1 MINKTQDNMIQT
13 FKADLYDGH
22 LIFDNEGQKVLV
34 DTGSPVTISRNGHF
48 DFMGQDYNCLTSFGD
63 NDINAISELMGYNI
77 DVLMGMNMIEKY
89 CLLIDYRKEVVA
101 FSMENIPFEPRC
113 STPIIQGQMGE
124 ICITLMINGQ
134 KINFALDTGAR
145 ISYIDQSFTTG
156 KNKIE
161 TKNDFN
167 PLVGQFQTPIYAME
181 AAIDEYTFPVNF
193 GVLPAMLAMPLKMI
207 GIYGAIGFDLFN
219 SFVVLL
225 DFKTN
230 TLSIK

>member
-1 MINKTQDNMIQT
+1 MIQT
-13 FKADLYDGH
+13 FKIDLYDGH
-22 LIFDNEGQKVLV
+22 LIFDYEGQKVLV
-34 DTGSPVTISRNGHF
+34 DTGSPVSISRNSRF
-48 DFMGQDYNCLTSFGD
+48 NFLGQEHKCMTSFGG
-63 NDINAISELMGYNI
+63 NDITTISELMGYNI

-89 CLLIDYRKEVVA
+89 CLLIDYKNETVA

-134 KINFALDTGAR
+134 RINLALDTGAR
-145 ISYIDQSFTTG
+145 ISYIDKSFTLG

-161 TKNDFN
+161 TRDDFN

-181 AAIDEYTFPVNF
+181 ASIEEQEFPVNF
-193 GVLPAMLAMPLKMI
+193 GVLPAMLAMPLKLI

-230 TLSIK
+230 VLSIK

>member
-1 MINKTQDNMIQT
+1 MINKTQNNMIQT
-13 FKADLYDGH
+13 FKADLYEGH

-48 DFMGQDYNCLTSFGD
+48 GFMGQDYNCLTSFGG
-63 NDINAISELMGYNI
+63 NDINALSELMGYNI

-89 CLLIDYRKEVVA
+89 CLLIDYRNETVA

-134 KINFALDTGAR
+134 RINLALDTGAR
-145 ISYIDQSFTTG
+145 ISYIDSSFTIG

-230 TLSIK
+230 TLFIK